1 MADARGTRLKDEA
14 EYGRMSGVKRAI
26 RRILAWF
33 AAAVV
38 VAAIAVPFAAPPI
51 ITRLV
56 EAKLAAYGLPAKAK
70 MTLGYGWR
78 GGPELAGTFRLSLV
92 DAPWRLAAD
101 FGSGFGQYH
110 AAVRLPETDFTEAD
124 PALARLL
131 DLYRPLTISN
141 VAFSGSVSLDASVE
155 RTRQFPVPV
164 WNARAPIRIDA
175 AQAFVGPMPVALG
188 GFVAEPKASGLADH
202 VDVAPLFLR
211 AQKVDVGTFS
221 FTNLFASVHATE
233 KTLLV
238 TEARAG
244 FCGGTASLYALVLDP
259 KSLDAGLTLF
269 LDGIDAGAALDHVKG
284 FRGDAT
290 GRLHG
295 KARLF
300 VREGGKSVRLG
311 DAFLYSTPGEGG
323 RLRLENAETFTDTL
337 ALAGLDE
344 ATRGNVANALS
355 DLDYKVL
362 KLDLRRARDA
372 SASLGLG
379 IQGTATRGD
388 TTVPVDIRVN
398 LHGAIEQ
405 LLNTGLG
412 YQQKLKGMTK

>member
-1 MADARGTRLKDEA
+1 MD
-14 EYGRMSGVKRAI
+14 GVKRAI
-26 RRILAWF
+26 RRILGWF

-38 VAAIAVPFAAPPI
+38 VVAAAVPFAAPPVVSRI
-51 ITRLV
+51 V
-56 EAKLAAYGLPAKAK
+56 EAKFAAYGLPAKAAT
-70 MTLGYGWR
+70 TLSYGWR
-78 GGPELAGTFRLSLV
+78 GGPELAGTLRLSLV
-92 DAPWRLAAD
+92 DAPWRLIVD
-101 FGSGFGQYH
+101 FGGGFGQYH
-110 AAVRLPETDFTEAD
+110 ADVHLPETDFTEAD

-131 DLYRPLTISN
+131 DLYRPLTVSN
-141 VAFSGSVSLDASVE
+141 IAFSGSVSLAASVT
-155 RTRQFPVPV
+155 RTRQIPVPV

-175 AQAFVGPMPVALG
+175 AQVFVGPMPVTLG
-188 GFVAEPKASGLADH
+188 GFTAEPKASGLAGH

-211 AQKVDVGTFS
+211 AQKVDVGSFA
-221 FTNLFASVHATE
+221 FTNLFASVHAME
-233 KTLLV
+233 KALLV

-244 FCGGTASLYALVLDP
+244 FCGGTASLYSLVLDP
-259 KSLDAGLTLF
+259 KSLNVGLTLF
-269 LDGIDAGAALDHVKG
+269 LDDIDAGAALDHVKG

-295 KARLF
+295 KVRLF
-300 VREGGKSVRLG
+300 VKEGGKSVRLG

-323 RLRLENAETFTDTL
+323 RLQLENATSFTDTL

-344 ATRGNVANALS
+344 ATRGNVANALA

-362 KLDLRRARDA
+362 KLDLRRAHDS
-372 SASLGLG
+372 SAALGLG
-379 IQGTATRGD
+379 IQGTATRDG

-412 YQQKLKGMTK
+412 YQQKLKGMMK